1 VTTNSHALSS
11 LFDPAFSQKCRIFI
25 FFPIANSHLKLFC
38 CTSVLPFR
46 RHCFPSRVTISIIF
60 SIWYTIF
67 DLIQFISDFT
77 FELRGE
83 KVLVNQDIR
92 VASFRSHILQIS
104 TWFSYYLF
112 ECNSIIC
119 FRLKTFDLFYNLG
132 KKFWQE
138 MNIYGV
144 LLNIK
149 SLQIKSKN
157 SINLPLNRC
166 ISLFWSFCSVSS
178 LSTLDLR
185 RSKPC

>member
-1 VTTNSHALSS
+1 MSNFHFLSDSELTFEIVLLHVSITFQTS
-11 LFDPAFSQKCRIFI
+11 LFSIQ
-25 FFPIANSHLKLFC
+25 SYYLYHLFYLVYNLWSY
-38 CTSVLPFR
+38 SVHIWLHFWTTWR
-46 RHCFPSRVTISIIF
+46 KSAGQPS
-60 SIWYTIF
+60 
-67 DLIQFISDFT
+67 
-77 FELRGE
+77 
-83 KVLVNQDIR
+83 NQDTR
-92 VASFRSHILQIS
+92 VASFCSDILQIS